1 MEEINQNL
9 NLTKI
14 ASLEAVL
21 FIYGEEITKEKIAK
35 ILKTTKEEI
44 EQLVLEYKKILED
57 TNRGFYLIDKND
69 RVVLATKPEFSSILE
84 DFIKDDLKEDLTPAT
99 LETLSLVAYL
109 GPISRTQIDYIRGVN
124 SSFILRNLLIRGL
137 VERKPGKGG
146 SFLYEVSFDFLKHIG
161 ASSVE
166 DLPEFEKYQKMKGS
180 FFSESADSTDKKNI
194 EDNEETKTEKTE
206 NNLLTVND
214 AEQPMVSEIKPENQ
228 DII

>member
-1 MEEINQNL
+1 MEEITKNL
-9 NLTKI
+9 KLTKI

-21 FIYGEEITKEKIAK
+21 FIYGEEITKEKLAK
-35 ILKTTKEEI
+35 ILKTSKEEV
-44 EQLVLEYKKILED
+44 EQLISEYKKILED

-69 RVVLATKPEFSSILE
+69 RIVLATKPEFSSILE
-84 DFIKDDLKEDLTPAT
+84 DFIKDDLKEDLTSAT

-146 SFLYEVSFDFLKHIG
+146 SFLYETSFDFLKHIG

-166 DLPEFEKYQKMKGS
+166 DLPEFEKYQKMKES
-180 FFSESADSTDKKNI
+180 FFSESVEDINKNNI
-194 EDNEETKTEKTE
+194 KNEETKSG
-206 NNLLTVND
+206 NNLSKEETN
-214 AEQPMVSEIKPENQ
+214 NQ
-228 DII
+228 NSI